1 MGASPKAVGQGYV
14 DSARRPSPGMDI
26 QEILRRVGVA
36 YWPLIIV
43 LTAAGVVAPAAY
55 HFNDRP
61 VYTASVRFVVDAS
74 DPQITTQST
83 ALADT
88 VRAIATSPGHVAAA
102 LDTAGVRRDATTFA
116 QRNVRVQAL
125 GSSGVIQL
133 DVRDVDR
140 VAAAKIANALAQD
153 VIATR
158 STISRGEA
166 TEMVASL
173 TAQINALDARISAID
188 SQTSL
193 PKTLPPEQLTGLYSE
208 RSTLAQSRLTLASE
222 RDQINQ
228 QLALRPHG
236 GIVDDAQPA
245 SEPDA
250 SRAPID
256 IVLGFLGGLVLSIV
270 LAALLAVFRPRIS
283 GRYELEDAL
292 GALLLGDTSEWDP
305 EDGAA
310 LATKVRLAARRA
322 RVTRLHVAAL
332 ESSPEADSVVRLLA
346 HKLATESNGGVA
358 ARDAAGYA
366 VGSETQAG
374 RHSRQRA
381 DGMPVKPQP
390 LVVRPLDLTLTA
402 KNGDGAQTGLLLVAP
417 ATVGKKNIEA
427 EADLVALTGWPI
439 AGIVTY
445 GATSGRLSKALAS
458 MGRRTPWRSR

>member
-1 MGASPKAVGQGYV
+1 MGVSPKAVGQGSM
-14 DSARRPSPGMDI
+14 DSARRPSPGMDV
-26 QEILRRVGVA
+26 QEIVRRVGVA
-36 YWPLIIV
+36 YWPLILV
-43 LTAAGVVAPAAY
+43 LTAAGVAAPAAY

-88 VRAIATSPGHVAAA
+88 VRSIATSPGHVAVA
-102 LDTAGVRRDATTFA
+102 LDTAGARRDATTFA
-116 QRNVRVQAL
+116 QRNIRVQAL
-125 GSSGVIQL
+125 GSSGVMQL

-158 STISRGEA
+158 ATISRGEA

-173 TAQINALDARISAID
+173 TAQINTLDTRISAID
-188 SQTSL
+188 SQTSH
-193 PKTLPPEQLTGLYSE
+193 PKTLPPEQLAGLYSE
-208 RSTLAQSRLTLASE
+208 RSTRAQERLTLVSE
-222 RDQINQ
+222 RDQINE

-256 IVLGFLGGLVLSIV
+256 IALGFLGGLVLSIV
-270 LAALLAVFRPRIS
+270 LAAVLAVFRPRIS

-292 GALLLGDTSEWDP
+292 GALLLGDTREWEPD
-305 EDGAA
+305 DGAA
-310 LATKVRLAARRA
+310 LVTRVRLAARRA

-332 ESSPEADSVVRLLA
+332 ESSPKADSVVRLLT
-346 HKLATESNGGVA
+346 HKLAPESNGGMA
-358 ARDAAGYA
+358 AGDGAGYA
-366 VGSETQAG
+366 IGAETQAG
-374 RHSRQRA
+374 KHSRQRLG
-381 DGMPVKPQP
+381 GMPARPQP

-417 ATVGKKNIEA
+417 ATVSKKNIEA

-445 GATSGRLSKALAS
+445 GATSGRLSKAIVSL
-458 MGRRTPWRSR
+458 GRRLPWRT

>member
-1 MGASPKAVGQGYV
+1 MSHSWPHARKDAMGASPKAVGQGYV
-14 DSARRPSPGMDI
+14 DSARKPSPGMDI
-26 QEILRRVGVA
+26 QEIVRRVGVA
-36 YWPLIIV
+36 YWPLILV

-88 VRAIATSPGHVAAA
+88 VRAIATSPGHVAVA
-102 LDTAGVRRDATTFA
+102 LDTAGVGRDATTFA

-166 TEMVASL
+166 TELV
-173 TAQINALDARISAID
+173 
-188 SQTSL
+188 
-193 PKTLPPEQLTGLYSE
+193 
-208 RSTLAQSRLTLASE
+208 
-222 RDQINQ
+222 
-228 QLALRPHG
+228 
-236 GIVDDAQPA
+236 
-245 SEPDA
+245 A

-256 IVLGFLGGLVLSIV
+256 IALGFLGGLALSIV

-292 GALLLGDTSEWDP
+292 GALLLGDTSEWGP

-310 LATKVRLAARRA
+310 L
-322 RVTRLHVAAL
+322 
-332 ESSPEADSVVRLLA
+332 
-346 HKLATESNGGVA
+346 
-358 ARDAAGYA
+358 
-366 VGSETQAG
+366 
-374 RHSRQRA
+374 
-381 DGMPVKPQP
+381 
-390 LVVRPLDLTLTA
+390 
-402 KNGDGAQTGLLLVAP
+402 
-417 ATVGKKNIEA
+417 
-427 EADLVALTGWPI
+427 
-439 AGIVTY
+439 
-445 GATSGRLSKALAS
+445 
-458 MGRRTPWRSR
+458 